1 MGINS
6 VKCALGGS
14 NGDIPKTPETPAD
27 VPTDVPRAP
36 RKRFQTI
43 GKRQRYQIVKLDFGE
58 RNPFVSQAVLNR
70 EVPVLAEVLI

>member
-14 NGDIPKTPETPAD
+14 NGVIPKTPQTPAN

-43 GKRQRYQIVKLDFGE
+43 GKRHRYQILKLTFG
-58 RNPFVSQAVLNR
+58 
-70 EVPVLAEVLI
+70 